1 MNIFTLKATSN
12 CSLVHKQFLQQV
24 ILNILFGRFLDALVD
39 KNYTI
44 TTQYHCTNKL
54 LKCLSVRLFV

>member
-44 TTQYHCTNKL
+44 TTQYNCTNKL
-54 LKCLSVRLFV
+54 LK